1 MLNVSEELKQIYR
14 KNMLPLTTE
23 KAKMQGKIVF
33 KELGVTIENDRIVQN
48 TFRLTESISESGDLD
63 FGSVNASVVE
73 FTVADVPEDLN
84 GKTFTITHVVNGTYT
99 IPLGTFTVD
108 SCKRQ
113 DDLRFKDIVAYDNMQ
128 KFNIDVADWYN
139 SLSFPVSVRNL
150 RISLCEYCGV
160 EYEDLALVNDNV
172 TVEKTL
178 DTGKLNG
185 KEVLRAIAELNGAFA
200 HINRYGKLI
209 FITLSNFG
217 LYPAETLYPSED
229 LFPSEPTE
237 LVDKKGENAIA
248 YISSKYEDY
257 EVSAIDGV
265 IVQDDSES
273 STGLIIGEAKNPYII
288 SDNMLIAGK
297 SKDELRE
304 IAGKVLNVIGE
315 ITYIPHDTECIGL
328 PYMEVGDVISNAVG
342 EGRELL
348 IARRVMTGISSVMDE
363 LSASGNEARDNNSK
377 VESPEIRK
385 LKGITTKITKE
396 VDRVGVKI
404 ENLETETNTKFEITD
419 GRITAEIARAKEAE
433 AELSVETN
441 NVSISVR
448 DLSDFTSTQFTD
460 VYAAI
465 SEEERRAK
473 VEESR
478 LTVSLNGISAE
489 VSGKIGEEEA
499 KSIFSVEI
507 GKITLSAE
515 QISLEGYTTINKG
528 FAIDEEGTAILQD
541 SSGNTATMTGGG
553 LSIADSDKRNL
564 AGYSYEGILYSSNGK
579 TYHAISISENG
590 VNLGL
595 VNRPI
600 ASAYIASMNGG
611 TPITTSNKNE
621 YIPTN
626 TNQLEGDFR
635 EGSNGT
641 YVALS
646 NSTGNKYLATTE
658 WVINY
663 VASKLG

>member
-23 KAKMQGKIVF
+23 MAKMQGKIVF

-160 EYEDLALVNDNV
+160 EYEDLELVNDNV
-172 TVEKTL
+172 AVEKTL
-178 DTGKLNG
+178 DTGELNG

-404 ENLETETNTKFEITD
+404 ANLETSTNTRFEVTD

>member
-14 KNMLPLTTE
+14 KNMLPLTAE

-139 SLSFPVSVRNL
+139 SLSFPIFVQDMRK
-150 RISLCEYCGV
+150 SLCDYCGV
-160 EYEDLALVNDNV
+160 EYEDLTLVNDS
-172 TVEKTL
+172 TAVEKTL
-178 DTGKLNG
+178 DTGELNG

-200 HINRYGKLI
+200 HINRYGKLT

-217 LYPAETLYPSED
+217 LYPSETLYPSED

-237 LVDKKGENAIA
+237 LVEKKGENAIA

-273 STGLIIGEAKNPYII
+273 STGIIIGEAKNPYII

-297 SKDELRE
+297 SKDELKE
-304 IAGKVLNVIGE
+304 IAEKVLGVIGE
-315 ITYIPHDTECIGL
+315 IAYIPHDTECIGL

-348 IARRVMTGISSVMDE
+348 IARRVMTGISSIMDE
-363 LSASGNEARDNNSK
+363 LSASGNAVRDNNSN

-396 VDRVGVKI
+396 VDRVGVSIK
-404 ENLETETNTKFEITD
+404 NLETATDTKFEVTD
-419 GRITAEIARAKEAE
+419 GRITAEITRAKEAE
-433 AELSVETN
+433 AALSVETN
-441 NVSISVR
+441 NVSISVK
-448 DLSDFTSTQFTD
+448 DLSDSTSTQFTN
-460 VYAAI
+460 VYGAI
-465 SEEERRAK
+465 NAEEQRAK
-473 VEESR
+473 AEEAK

-489 VSGKIGEEEA
+489 VSGKIDGA
-499 KSIFSVEI
+499 DARSIFLVEI
-507 GKITLSAE
+507 GKITLGAD

-528 FAIDEEGTAILQD
+528 FAIDKEGNAILQD
-541 SSGNTATMTGGG
+541 SSGNTVTMTGVG
-553 LSIADSDKRNL
+553 LSISDSDKSNL
-564 AGYSYEGILYSSNGK
+564 AGYSYDGILYSSNGK
-579 TYHAISISENG
+579 SYHAINVTENG
-590 VNLGL
+590 VNLG
-595 VNRPI
+595 VINRPI

-635 EGSNGT
+635 KGSNGT

-663 VASKLG
+663 VTSKLG